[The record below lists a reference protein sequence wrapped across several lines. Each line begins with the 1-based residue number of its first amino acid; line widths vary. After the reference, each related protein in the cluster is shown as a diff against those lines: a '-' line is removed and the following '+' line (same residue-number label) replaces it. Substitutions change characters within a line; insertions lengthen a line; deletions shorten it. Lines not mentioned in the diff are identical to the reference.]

1 MNGHA
6 KWEYIIHITNDIRK
20 NFYEVK
26 TLKDT
31 WDFATD
37 WKPVY
42 RSKRK
47 QEVIELCN
55 ALNRLEKANLC
66 NASHQVYN
74 SRRIDKIDTKRY
86 TFVRDGYGK
95 WKLESY
101 KQDTPTKNLIEVI
114 HRRDEKI
121 EDLERKL
128 HEQNFEVI
136 RYQIIAKKLYD
147 KLHAIPETDLYWTLI
162 KEAGL
167 ENEELCDMVHAEMEK
182 KGVK

>member
-1 MNGHA
+1 MKGHA
-6 KWEYIIHITNDIRK
+6 NWEYIIHAAKDSKKDI
-20 NFYEVK
+20 YEVR
-26 TLKDT
+26 TLKDS

-37 WKPVY
+37 WHPY
-42 RSKRK
+42 FRTKRK
-47 QEVIELCN
+47 QEAIELCR
-55 ALNRLEKANLC
+55 AMNRISKADYC
-66 NASHQVYN
+66 GA
-74 SRRIDKIDTKRY
+74 SRRVDKIETKNY

-101 KQDTPTKNLIEVI
+101 KQDTLTKNLIEVI
-114 HRRDEKI
+114 HRRDEEI
-121 EDLERKL
+121 ADLERKL

-147 KLHAIPETDLYWTLI
+147 KIHAIPEIDLYWELI

-167 ENEELCDMVHAEMEK
+167 ENEELCDMVHEEMKK